1 MSNVKL
7 NKFNGSLSLTKLEEK
22 VLVGGSN
29 KELDEEVK
37 IDESSGSKE
46 GILLER
52 QTEFNS
58 SIVFGDT
65 EGTGTEEQS
74 IESKE

>member
-1 MSNVKL
+1 M
-7 NKFNGSLSLTKLEEK
+7 
-22 VLVGGSN
+22 VGGSN

-46 GILLER
+46 RTLLER

-65 EGTGTEEQS
+65 EGTDNEEQS